1 MNQTNVIIVSAPSG
15 SGKSTLVRLLL
26 EQVQELVFSI
36 SYTTREPRAGERD
49 GQDYCFVTPEDFRQ
63 RLERNEFLEQA
74 VVFGTH
80 YYGTSRRFLDQARA
94 SGSDLLLDIDVQGAA
109 QVKKAVP
116 DAVSVF
122 ILPPSRQELEQR
134 LRYRRLDP
142 DHVIERRLKQAATEI
157 SGYGSYDFVLVN
169 DKVERA
175 SECLNSIVLAE
186 RWKRRHGNGDAQDPT
201 VRRWMDLA
209 ESRRTAR
216 VQAEIEPILKTF
228 HLTEQGANKL

>member
-26 EQVQELVFSI
+26 EQVPELVFSI
-36 SYTTREPRAGERD
+36 SYTTREPREGERD
-49 GQDYCFVTPEDFRQ
+49 GHDYCFITPDEFRK
-63 RLERNEFLEQA
+63 RLERNEFLEHA

-80 YYGTSRRFLDQARA
+80 FYGTSRRFLDQARA

-116 DAVSVF
+116 DAISVF

-175 SECLNSIVLAE
+175 SECLNAIVLAE
-186 RWKRRHGNGDAQDPT
+186 RWKRRNGNGDAQDPK
-201 VRRWMDLA
+201 VRRWMELA
-209 ESRRTAR
+209 ESSRTAR
-216 VQAEIEPILKTF
+216 VRAEIGPILKTF